1 MRLWISL
8 KSQTLELID
17 SRELIV
23 RRYAISTASRGA
35 GERRNSLQT
44 PRGRHIVRARI
55 GTGAGEG
62 AVFVGRRPTGETWS
76 PELAA
81 QHPDRDWILSRI
93 LWLSGCEPGHNRLGE
108 VDTMQR
114 YIYIHGC
121 PPTAP
126 MGRPASIGCIRMRN
140 ADIIDLFEQVQPGDH
155 VDIVEYD
162 VDTQS
167 WLTVGDHAGRVRE
180 QVFVVEQGVPADMEY
195 DEFDPWSLHVLARGP
210 DGQAIGTGRLLPDGH
225 IGRLAVLAHWRNR
238 GVGRALMCRLTE
250 IARQRGFAT
259 LKLNAQVSAAGF
271 YERLGY
277 RPEGEVFMEAGIPH
291 LAMVRDLPAADLQL
305 TA

>member
-8 KSQTLELID
+8 KSQTIELID
-17 SRELIV
+17 SSELVI

-44 PRGRHIVRARI
+44 PRGRHVIRARI

-62 AVFVGRRPTGETWS
+62 AVFVGRRQTGEIWS

-108 VDTMQR
+108 VDTMRR

-140 ADIIDLFEQVQPGDH
+140 ADIIDLFERVQPGDP

-162 VDTQS
+162 VDALS
-167 WLTVGDHAGRVRE
+167 WLAAGDQAGPVRE

-225 IGRLAVLAHWRNR
+225 IGRLAVLADWRSR
-238 GVGRALMCRLTE
+238 GVGRALMCRLTD
-250 IARQRGFAT
+250 IARQRGFAE

-277 RPEGEVFMEAGIPH
+277 RAEGEVFMEAGIPH
-291 LAMVRDLPAADLQL
+291 LAMVRKLPAVAH
-305 TA
+305 